1 MGYRT
6 NTFTIEQPHGAGRV
20 LKGADWV
27 ADATYSL
34 TVTQVVKAYAT
45 LGGNVGETREPKAM
59 TGNIR
64 VTNGDAHLLRHQETG
79 ISFSD
84 AGLVLE
90 LEDGRRWRFMIA
102 SANVLA
108 GVYRIQQT
116 HSDDLG

>member
-1 MGYRT
+1 MSYRT
-6 NTFTIEQPHGAGRV
+6 STFTIEQPYGVGRV
-20 LKGADWV
+20 LKGENWIADI
-27 ADATYSL
+27 AYSL
-34 TVTQVVKAYAT
+34 AVTQTVKIHTALSGSA
-45 LGGNVGETREPKAM
+45 GESREPKEM
-59 TGNIR
+59 VGKIR

>member
-6 NTFTIEQPHGAGRV
+6 NTLTIEQLHGVGRV
-20 LKGADWV
+20 LKGADWI

-34 TVTQVVKAYAT
+34 TVTQSVKTYTA
-45 LGGNVGETREPKAM
+45 LGGNIGETCEPKEM

-79 ISFSD
+79 TSFLD
-84 AGLVLE
+84 AGLMLE
-90 LEDGRRWRFMIA
+90 LADGRRWRFMIA

>member
-1 MGYRT
+1 MGYRI

-20 LKGADWV
+20 LKGAYWV
-27 ADATYSL
+27 ADATFSL
-34 TVTQVVKAYAT
+34 TVTQAVKVYAT

-79 ISFSD
+79 TSFSD
-84 AGLVLE
+84 AGLMLE
-90 LEDGRRWRFMIA
+90 LADGRRWRFMIA
-102 SANVLA
+102 SASILA

-116 HSDDLG
+116 HSDDLA

>member
-6 NTFTIEQPHGAGRV
+6 STFTIEQPYGVGRV
-20 LKGADWV
+20 LKGENWIADI
-27 ADATYSL
+27 AYSL
-34 TVTQVVKAYAT
+34 AVTQTVKIHTVLSGRA
-45 LGGNVGETREPKAM
+45 GESREPKEM
-59 TGNIR
+59 VGEIR

-79 ISFSD
+79 IDFSD
-84 AGLVLE
+84 AGLMLE
-90 LEDGRRWRFMIA
+90 LADGRKWRFMIA

>member
-1 MGYRT
+1 MGYRI

-20 LKGADWV
+20 LKGENWV

-34 TVTQVVKAYAT
+34 TVTQAVKTYAT
-45 LGGNVGETREPKAM
+45 LGGNMGETREPKAM

-79 ISFSD
+79 TSFSD
-84 AGLVLE
+84 AGLMLE
-90 LEDGRRWRFMIA
+90 LADGRRWRFMIA
-102 SANVLA
+102 SASILA

-116 HSDDLG
+116 HSADLG

>member
-1 MGYRT
+1 MGYRI

-34 TVTQVVKAYAT
+34 TVTQAVKVYAT
-45 LGGNVGETREPKAM
+45 LGGNVGETHEPKAM

-79 ISFSD
+79 TSFSD

-90 LEDGRRWRFMIA
+90 LADGRKWRFMIVSA
-102 SANVLA
+102 SILA

-116 HSDDLG
+116 HSADLG

>member
-6 NTFTIEQPHGAGRV
+6 NTFTIEQTQGAGRV
-20 LKGADWV
+20 LKGADWI

-34 TVTQVVKAYAT
+34 TVTQAVKTYAA
-45 LGGNVGETREPKAM
+45 LGGNVGETREPKEM

-90 LEDGRRWRFMIA
+90 LADGRKWRFMIA

>member
-1 MGYRT
+1 MSYRT
-6 NTFTIEQPHGAGRV
+6 NTFTIEQPHGIGRV

-27 ADATYSL
+27 ADVTYSL
-34 TVTQVVKAYAT
+34 TVTQAVKVHT
-45 LGGNVGETREPKAM
+45 GLGDNKSETREPKEM
-59 TGNIR
+59 NGNIR

-79 ISFSD
+79 TNFSD

-90 LEDGRRWRFMIA
+90 LADGRKWRFMIA

>member
-1 MGYRT
+1 MSYRT
-6 NTFTIEQPHGAGRV
+6 NTFTIEQPYGIGRV
-20 LKGADWV
+20 LKDENWI

-34 TVTQVVKAYAT
+34 TVTQAVKVHTA
-45 LGGNVGETREPKAM
+45 LGGETRETREPKEM

-79 ISFSD
+79 TSLSD

-90 LEDGRRWRFMIA
+90 LADGRKWRFMIA